1 MRLRPL
7 AVAALLGLVPFAV
20 PADAASTVHV
30 SGRVIDGSGRG
41 VAGARVEFALRPD
54 PMLYNQQYCPVR
66 PWEIQCRVHRVT
78 GTTRADGRYSLPVK
92 LSSYLASEK
101 KHDLV
106 VTDRSGAQVSVQF
119 YFVRK
124 PMSVPDLPI
133 WRGRASIDPD
143 GQLHRTLHADAL
155 APFYGTPYSTGAVV
169 DLLQGSTKVWQFTA
183 VNDDRRV
190 DGRLVETGVTGIRAY
205 QVAIRERQY
214 LTYSSPVYKVSG
226 AVRPLSRG
234 ATCATYGRDD
244 QVLSLAGCKYTD
256 GRLAT
261 VISAKYQQ
269 AGYKSCTAASQC
281 ANPRRVLL
289 DLKTVQP
296 VGAFVARGCVPGELE
311 VSAEGTAFVPW
322 PATTLGDGAYV
333 GPPVLARYVRV
344 DLSKCGFKATEL
356 SVFAPL

>member
-1 MRLRPL
+1 MRVRLI
-7 AVAALLGLVPFAV
+7 AVAALLGLAPLGV

-30 SGRVIDGSGRG
+30 SGRVIDASGKG

-106 VTDRSGAQVSVQF
+106 VTDRSGAQTAVQF

-124 PMSVPDLPI
+124 PMTVKDMPI

-143 GQLHRTLHADAL
+143 GPLHRTLHVDAL
-155 APFYGTPYSTGAVV
+155 APFYGTLYMQGALVH
-169 DLLQGSTKVWQFTA
+169 LMQGSAPAWQFTT
-183 VNDDRRV
+183 VKDDRRV
-190 DGRLVETGVTGIRAY
+190 DGRIVETGITGIKAY

-214 LTYSSPVYKVSG
+214 LTYSSPVYKVPS

-234 ATCATYGRDD
+234 AACATYGPDD
-244 QVLSLAGCKYTD
+244 KLLPLAGCKYTD
-256 GRLAT
+256 GRLT
-261 VISAKYQQ
+261 TPISAKYQQ
-269 AGYKSCTAASQC
+269 AGYKSCNSASQC
-281 ANPRRVLL
+281 ANPRHVLL

-311 VSAEGTAFVPW
+311 VSAEGTAFAPW
-322 PATTLGDGAYV
+322 PTATLGDGAYV

-344 DLSKCGFKATEL
+344 DLAKCAFKATEL